1 MRLWQKIFL
10 PTLVL
15 MVLSTALVSTLLLKT
30 GRDSL
35 WQREEHRAVT
45 QQQYLA
51 GMLRAGVISRRLQLG
66 LVQLDKEET
75 GQAARQVLAQQT
87 QDSYLTGLILLD
99 ADGDTLYDT
108 MPDGL
113 AGTLPETP
121 VEEPGATVYKL
132 CSGSHS
138 GELYL
143 VCVTP
148 MTLEFV
154 QYRLGAAYFVGDLQR
169 QLMEQAADAMAL
181 CLIFSLFGAG
191 LLLVLVRVLLRP
203 LAKLDESA
211 RRVASGNYSERLE
224 VSGGDE
230 LAGLAQD
237 MNDMAQAVQD
247 RVEQLERVAD
257 ERKIFIANLAHEMKT
272 PLTSI
277 LGFADLLY
285 LPKDVPEETR
295 VEYARVISEEARR
308 LRALSGK
315 LLELTTLGSSGI
327 LLHPASL
334 RTVADEV
341 EVSLHP
347 VMLQSSLELRCNC
360 PDVWIDM
367 DRELFKSLLYNLLD
381 NARKA
386 SPKGALLELTAQ
398 ADGGRATVL
407 VRDHGGGIPPE
418 EIDRIC
424 QPFYMVDKSRSRK
437 AGGAGLGL
445 ALCREIVAVHRG
457 RMEIQSV
464 LGQGTLIT
472 LIFPLS
478 RMKGGEPHA

>member
-1 MRLWQKIFL
+1 MKLWQKIFL
-10 PTLVL
+10 PTLAL
-15 MVLSTALVSTLLLKT
+15 MVLSTALASALLLKA
-30 GRDSL
+30 GRDAL
-35 WQREEHRAVT
+35 WQREEHRVVT

-51 GMLRAGVISRRLQLG
+51 GMLRTGVISHRLQLG
-66 LVQLDKEET
+66 LVQLGKEET
-75 GQAARQVLAQQT
+75 GQAARLVLSQQT
-87 QDSYLTGLILLD
+87 QDSYLAGLILLD
-99 ADGDTLYDT
+99 DGGDTLYDT
-108 MPDGL
+108 MPDSL
-113 AGTLPETP
+113 AGALPEAP
-121 VEEPGATVYKL
+121 AEEPGATVYQL
-132 CSGSHS
+132 CSGSRS
-138 GELYL
+138 GALYL
-143 VCVTP
+143 VCVMP
-148 MTLEFV
+148 VTLEFA
-154 QYRLGAAYFVGDLQR
+154 QYRLGAAYSVGDLQD
-169 QLMEQAADAMAL
+169 QLTGQAAGAAAF
-181 CLIFSLFGAG
+181 CLIFSLIGAV
-191 LLLVLVRVLLRP
+191 LLLALVLVLLRP
-203 LAKLDESA
+203 LVKLDESA

-237 MNDMAQAVQD
+237 MNDMAQAVRD

-257 ERKIFIANLAHEMKT
+257 ERKIFIADLAHEMKT

-334 RTVADEV
+334 REVADEV
-341 EVSLHP
+341 EVSLQP
-347 VMLQSSLELRCNC
+347 VMLQSSLELHCSC

-386 SPKGALLELTAQ
+386 SPRGGLLELTARV
-398 ADGGRATVL
+398 DGEQATVL
-407 VRDHGGGIPPE
+407 VRDHGRGIPQE
-418 EIDRIC
+418 EIDKIC
-424 QPFYMVDKSRSRK
+424 RPFYMVDKSRSRK

-445 ALCREIVAVHRG
+445 ALCREIVAVHHG

-464 LGQGTLIT
+464 LGQGTSIT
-472 LIFPLS
+472 LSFPLS
-478 RMKGGEPHA
+478 RMEGGDPHA